1 MVDLKEFIASI
12 ISVHAESPKANVKSI
27 IAFLEDNAWFGIK
40 PAMVSGRVM
49 LNSEQ
54 VDCYTPPLA
63 LYLTTEATCENIYK
77 LMQAKFPTTAQYWE
91 KFCKVV
97 DVPEDEQFYIL
108 DFMLA
113 FCVKDIMLYSDT
125 EIKNLVKQASM
136 ELTKSYGD
144 TFTFFLS
151 WLRKT
156 TKTGYRT
163 DFVMQKRF
171 QMDFQN
177 EAYSMDEYLELMYY
191 VFNDDYIYEN
201 EMYKKAAESKDY
213 ADAWL
218 YFCMHYV
225 CSLRLTD
232 LQRIYHPKLMYPPDE
247 ILRRIAS
254 DSFSDADA
262 RMILLSIT
270 VRLATLPFTPSKT
283 EKIPDVGSIH
293 FSIPHSCETHFGKL
307 FALAEAHRQIAGT
320 PDEPIIRKVAKYEE
334 IKRAMGDEIGS
345 LFREYDFRSRSAT
358 KSYLQSIFMNS
369 DPALGNKKATVKGYI
384 LASIARTHKSGYGS
398 FAETTIEYIKDMK
411 LNGYDSKFVAY
422 ELLERGVLS
431 FIPGMLLSVLTSR
444 QFDDL
449 NVKGQT
455 ALIKELNLSPF
466 ETNSTIS
473 TIVKGRNQAQRALA
487 QAIESGEDVITT
499 LQRIA
504 SGQAFSK
511 QADCLCLCS
520 ACGKVCPYTTR
531 RQCVGCEYEI
541 STKSTL
547 FLLISECKRMK
558 HLYDTSS
565 DANEREKYKY
575 LMCSVILPKLSEML
589 TCLKNN
595 YGEECYT
602 QYADLL
608 QQYTAQI

>member
-12 ISVHAESPKANVKSI
+12 ISAHSQSPKANVRSI
-27 IAFLEDNAWFGIK
+27 IGFLEDNAWFGQR
-40 PAMVSGRVM
+40 PDMVSGRVI
-49 LNSEQ
+49 LSPEQ
-54 VDCYTPPLA
+54 IDCYTPPLT
-63 LYLTTEATCENIYK
+63 LFLSTEATCANIYN
-77 LMQAKFPTTAQYWE
+77 LLQAKFPMTAQHWE

-97 DVPEDEQFYIL
+97 DVPEDDQFYIL

-125 EIKNLVKQASM
+125 EIKLLVKQASL
-136 ELTKSYGD
+136 ELTKTHGE
-144 TFTFFLS
+144 TFTIFLS
-151 WLRKT
+151 WLRKA

-171 QMDFQN
+171 QLDIQN
-177 EAYSMDEYLELMYY
+177 EAYAMDEYLALMYY
-191 VFNDDYIYEN
+191 VFNEDYIFEN
-201 EMYKKAAESKDY
+201 GMYKKAAQSKDY

-232 LQRIYHPKLMYPPDE
+232 LQRIYHPVLMYPPDE

-254 DSFSDADA
+254 DTFSDADA

-270 VRLATLPFTPSKT
+270 VRLATLPFSPSKT
-283 EKIPDVGSIH
+283 DKVPDVGSIH

-307 FALAEAHRQIAGT
+307 FALAEAHRQLAGT
-320 PDEPIIRKVAKYEE
+320 DEPIIRKISKYEE
-334 IKRAMGDEIGS
+334 IKRVMGDEIGS
-345 LFREYDFRSRSAT
+345 LFRENDFRSRSAT
-358 KSYLQSIFMNS
+358 KSYLQSIFMLS
-369 DPALGNKKATVKGYI
+369 DAALGNKKATVKGYI
-384 LASIARTHKSGYGS
+384 LASIARSHKSGYGS
-398 FAETTIEYIKDMK
+398 FAETTIEYIKDMR

-431 FIPGMLLSVLTSR
+431 FIPGMLLSILTS
-444 QFDDL
+444 QQYDDL
-449 NVKGQT
+449 DVKGQT
-455 ALIKELNLSPF
+455 ALIKDLNLSPF
-466 ETNSTIS
+466 EVNSAIS
-473 TIVKGRNQAQRALA
+473 TVVKGRNQAQQVIA
-487 QAIESGEDVITT
+487 QAIDSGEDVITI

-504 SGQAFSK
+504 SGQAFSME
-511 QADCLCLCS
+511 ADCLCMCS
-520 ACGKVCPYTTR
+520 ACGKVCPYALR

-558 HLYDTSS
+558 HLFDTSE
-565 DANEREKYKY
+565 DVNEKEKYKY
-575 LMCSVILPKLSEML
+575 LMRSVILPKLSEML

-595 YGEECYT
+595 YGEECYN
-602 QYADLL
+602 QYIELL
-608 QQYTAQI
+608 QHYTAKI